1 MSITIIKAQEIRT
14 LREGGR
20 RLANILAKGSA
31 EVRPGVSSKMLNALA
46 ETLIR
51 AGGDTPSFLGYA
63 PSGAKR
69 PFPAALCVSVNDE
82 VVHGIPNETEK
93 ILKDGDI
100 VTLDAGLIHGGLFTD
115 SAVTVGVGKIDEE
128 AQKLLEITKQALVVG
143 IKAVRAGATTGDV
156 GFAIEQFVKS
166 AAADYG
172 IVRELAG
179 HGVGY
184 AVHEE
189 PFVPNFGKKGEGA
202 VLKAGMVIA
211 IEPMLNE
218 GSAGVKL
225 GSDGYTYVTK
235 DGSRSAHFE
244 HTVVI
249 TEIGSEILTV
259 L

>member
-1 MSITIIKAQEIRT
+1 MAITIKTKQEIAI

-20 RLANILAKGSA
+20 RLAEVLQKLTA
-31 EVRPGVSSKMLNALA
+31 EVKPGVSAAALNTLA
-46 ETLIR
+46 EKLI
-51 AGGDTPSFLGYA
+51 ADGGDIPSFLGYA

-69 PFPAALCVSVNDE
+69 PFPAALCVSINDE
-82 VVHGIPNETEK
+82 VVHGIPNEEEK
-93 ILKDGDI
+93 LLKEGDI
-100 VTLDAGLIHGGLFTD
+100 VTLDAGLIHEGFFTD
-115 SAVTVGVGKIDEE
+115 SAITVGVGKIDEG
-128 AQKLLEITKQALVVG
+128 AQKLLETTKKALAVG
-143 IKAVRAGATTGDV
+143 IKAVRAGAATGDV
-156 GFAIEQFVKS
+156 GFAIESFVKPFGF
-166 AAADYG
+166 G

-189 PFVPNFGKKGEGA
+189 PFVPNFGKKGEGM

-218 GSAGVKL
+218 GGAGVKL
-225 GSDGYTYVTK
+225 GKDGYTYVTK

-244 HTVVI
+244 HTVVV
-249 TEIGSEILTV
+249 TENGAEILTT